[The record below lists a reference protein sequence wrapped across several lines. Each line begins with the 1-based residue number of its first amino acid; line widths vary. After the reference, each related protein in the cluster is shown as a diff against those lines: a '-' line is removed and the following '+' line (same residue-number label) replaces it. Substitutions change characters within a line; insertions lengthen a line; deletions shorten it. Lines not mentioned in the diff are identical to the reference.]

1 MRPRVIVDIMWSSQ
15 RHFSI
20 ERYDHW
26 LVWTDTI
33 GNSSN
38 VWVFHSLPKT
48 CPAGPMGVPYTFCWR
63 RRRWRASMFLMWLL
77 GMRRVTPSF
86 QIFLW
91 EEAVLEK
98 PGAMLRMTAT
108 LWAGMRWGTP
118 FPGQV
123 VRLCNILTRFPGRFT
138 EYVLLAL
145 KLKVQGRTIP
155 KISRTVSKISRTIS
169 KISRTSSKVSRN
181 KGLAS
186 APERKRHWT
195 WTVGRFNLLAVG
207 SRSWGPPL
215 SCLMFWNW
223 PSDKPQ
229 LLSCSGCVWV
239 EQDMFLRLHHDKK
252 KDVDGVICGLLFLYS
267 TAHAATA
274 LERYWKMRSYVYVI
288 LCLFFSVL

>member
-48 CPAGPMGVPYTFCWR
+48 CPAGPMGVPLYLF
-63 RRRWRASMFLMWLL
+63 A
-77 GMRRVTPSF
+77 G
-86 QIFLW
+86 
-91 EEAVLEK
+91 EEVLEK

-123 VRLCNILTRFPGRFT
+123 VGLCNILTRFPGRFT

-169 KISRTSSKVSRN
+169 KISRTNSKVSRN

-186 APERKRHWT
+186 APDRKRHWT
-195 WTVGRFNLLAVG
+195 WNVGRFNLLAVG

-223 PSDKPQ
+223 PCDKPQ

-252 KDVDGVICGLLFLYS
+252 
-267 TAHAATA
+267 
-274 LERYWKMRSYVYVI
+274 
-288 LCLFFSVL
+288 

>member
-1 MRPRVIVDIMWSSQ
+1 
-15 RHFSI
+15 
-20 ERYDHW
+20 
-26 LVWTDTI
+26 
-33 GNSSN
+33 
-38 VWVFHSLPKT
+38 
-48 CPAGPMGVPYTFCWR
+48 MGVPCTFCWR
-63 RRRWRASMFLMWLL
+63 RRRWRASMFLMWFL

-91 EEAVLEK
+91 EEAVLQN

-108 LWAGMRWGTP
+108 LWAGMRWGAP

-123 VRLCNILTRFPGRFT
+123 VGLCNILTRFPGRFT

-169 KISRTSSKVSRN
+169 KI
-181 KGLAS
+181 
-186 APERKRHWT
+186 
-195 WTVGRFNLLAVG
+195 VGRFNLLAVG

-223 PSDKPQ
+223 PCDKPQ
-229 LLSCSGCVWV
+229 LLSCSGCVRV

-252 KDVDGVICGLLFLYS
+252 
-267 TAHAATA
+267 
-274 LERYWKMRSYVYVI
+274 
-288 LCLFFSVL
+288 

>member
-20 ERYDHW
+20 GRYDHW
-26 LVWTDTI
+26 LVCTDTI

-38 VWVFHSLPKT
+38 VWAFHSLPKT
-48 CPAGPMGVPYTFCWR
+48 CPAGHMGVPYTFCWR
-63 RRRWRASMFLMWLL
+63 RRRWRASVFLMWLL

-123 VRLCNILTRFPGRFT
+123 VGLCNILTRFPGHFT

-169 KISRTSSKVSRN
+169 KISRTNSKVSRN

-195 WTVGRFNLLAVG
+195 LTVGRFNLLAVG
-207 SRSWGPPL
+207 SRSWGPPVL
-215 SCLMFWNW
+215 SPCFEIG
-223 PSDKPQ
+223 PATSH
-229 LLSCSGCVWV
+229 SCFPVVAASG
-239 EQDMFLRLHHDKK
+239 LNR
-252 KDVDGVICGLLFLYS
+252 ICS
-267 TAHAATA
+267 
-274 LERYWKMRSYVYVI
+274 
-288 LCLFFSVL
+288 